1 LIFVFTEAT
10 VLAFMSLAEV
20 AIGTVVVVEE
30 VGGER
35 AFRRRLMELGLLPGT
50 RVEVKGVAPLGDPI
64 ELLVRGSS
72 LSIRRAEARLIGVRS
87 LGSESPSP
95 VERGVLPPRADVLAA
110 VAPGSEVRGSP

>member
-1 LIFVFTEAT
+1 MF
-10 VLAFMSLAEV
+10 LADV

-64 ELLVRGSS
+64 ELLVRGAS
-72 LSIRRAEARLIGVRS
+72 LSIRRSEARLIGVRH
-87 LGSESPSP
+87 LVSEIPQAP
-95 VERGVLPPRADVLAA
+95 ERDA
-110 VAPGSEVRGSP
+110 VAPHTKVLAPAGIVANSEVRGSP

>member
-1 LIFVFTEAT
+1 MI
-10 VLAFMSLAEV
+10 LAEV

-64 ELLVRGSS
+64 ELLVRGAS
-72 LSIRRAEARLIGVRS
+72 LSIRRAEARLIGVRP
-87 LGSESPSP
+87 LASESPRAA
-95 VERGVLPPRADVLAA
+95 ERDVVVPPSAQALAPA
-110 VAPGSEVRGSP
+110 GIAPSTEVRGSP

>member
-1 LIFVFTEAT
+1 MF
-10 VLAFMSLAEV
+10 LADV

-64 ELLVRGSS
+64 ELLVRGAS
-72 LSIRRAEARLIGVRS
+72 LSIRRAEARLIGVRH
-87 LGSESPSP
+87 LASEAPKAT
-95 VERGVLPPRADVLAA
+95 ERDVVTRHPEVLAP
-110 VAPGSEVRGSP
+110 VGIAPSSEVRGSP